1 MWIRIR
7 CYVDQNSW
15 IRISLHADPD
25 RHYAAKLYGWYVTRT
40 NYGKRNILFSP
51 VSKLFFSNICW
62 IRKYPFFR
70 PPREYLFTVLP
81 PPLATQEKHQ
91 HPPGICC
98 PTTNIIFSF
107 SLLLL
112 QQKRLCDVQLLLWP
126 YCMAIYFC
134 LSFLFSFLY
143 LFTASE
149 YTVWFG
155 TYVGVLAINLPKMF
169 VTQSGKMKYIIR
181 LGRFCQCD
189 FKKLICC
196 YYLPRIT

>member
-1 MWIRIR
+1 MRIRIR
-7 CYVDQNSW
+7 CY
-15 IRISLHADPD
+15 ADPD
-25 RHYAAKLYGWYVTRT
+25 PGSASASMRIRIDITQLNSMVDMLQGQMMAKETYCSL
-40 NYGKRNILFSP
+40 LFLSC
-51 VSKLFFSNICW
+51 FFSNICW
-62 IRKYPFFR
+62 IRKYPYFR

-98 PTTNIIFSF
+98 PTTNIMFSF

-143 LFTASE
+143 LFTASA
-149 YTVWFG
+149 YT
-155 TYVGVLAINLPKMF
+155 M
-169 VTQSGKMKYIIR
+169 
-181 LGRFCQCD
+181 
-189 FKKLICC
+189 
-196 YYLPRIT
+196 